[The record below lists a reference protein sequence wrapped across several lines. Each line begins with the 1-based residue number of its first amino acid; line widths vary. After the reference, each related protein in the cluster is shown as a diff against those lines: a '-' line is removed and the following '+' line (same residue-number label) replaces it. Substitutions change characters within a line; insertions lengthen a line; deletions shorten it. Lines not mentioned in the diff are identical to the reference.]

1 MNSLE
6 EMIMEEISTLPEMQL
21 IDVLGFIRYLKSDA
35 RGNHELIEKW
45 FEGAQKSIHARK
57 AELKLTEEDLAAQ
70 IQKKHKS
77 KNK

>member
-35 RGNHELIEKW
+35 HGNHKLIEQW

-57 AELKLTEEDLAAQ
+57 AELKLTEEDLAEQ
-70 IQKKHKS
+70 IRKRHKTTKK
-77 KNK
+77 